1 MIGARNGWP
10 EVAGG
15 WENPAL
21 PAGLA
26 DDFMVTIYFD
36 CLMSGYGDQLR
47 VFWGV
52 PCAVYNFNWHGPLC
66 FYILKMD
73 GLHTRK

>member
-1 MIGARNGWP
+1 MIGARKGWP

-21 PAGLA
+21 PATLA

-47 VFWGV
+47 VLGGFHVLSITSIGTGL
-52 PCAVYNFNWHGPLC
+52 CAF
-66 FYILKMD
+66 IS
-73 GLHTRK
+73 